1 MMAGPSYLIQ
11 GHSHPSQESSPMP
24 TVPFTPALEGR
35 YVPDPA
41 RIAAGIREALA
52 RPLLSA

>member
-1 MMAGPSYLIQ
+1 VGRVAAPY
-11 GHSHPSQESSPMP
+11 SP
-24 TVPFTPALEGR
+24 VPFTPALEAR